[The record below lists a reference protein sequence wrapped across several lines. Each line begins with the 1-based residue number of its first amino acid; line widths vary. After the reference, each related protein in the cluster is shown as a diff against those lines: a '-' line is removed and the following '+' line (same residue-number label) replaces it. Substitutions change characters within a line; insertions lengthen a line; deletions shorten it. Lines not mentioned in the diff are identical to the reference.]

1 MRIGLIDVDGHNF
14 PNLALMKLSSY
25 HKNQG
30 DYVEWYQ
37 PFSDRYDRVYMSK
50 VFSFTPD
57 YDLVV
62 NADEVIKGGTGYAI
76 SLINGKE
83 YFEKNK
89 DKDLPYE
96 VEHSFPDYSIYPSI
110 QNTAYGYLTRGC
122 PRGCNFCIVAGKEG
136 KKAIQVASLEEF
148 WNGQNNIILLDPNI
162 IASPNKV
169 ELLERLADANAYV
182 DFSQGIDARLLTEE
196 LCKKLSK
203 IKMKKI
209 HFAWDKYNDRDVI
222 LEKLEMFREY
232 KKMNSRNAIV
242 YVIVNF
248 DTTIEQ
254 DLERIYTLRDI
265 GYWAY
270 VMIYDKQ
277 HCKPIYRDMQ
287 RWCNNRAIF
296 SAVPRFEDYKKIKL
310 L

>member
-196 LCKKLSK
+196 
-203 IKMKKI
+203 
-209 HFAWDKYNDRDVI
+209 F
-222 LEKLEMFREY
+222 
-232 KKMNSRNAIV
+232 
-242 YVIVNF
+242 NF
-248 DTTIEQ
+248 V
-254 DLERIYTLRDI
+254 R
-265 GYWAY
+265 
-270 VMIYDKQ
+270 
-277 HCKPIYRDMQ
+277 
-287 RWCNNRAIF
+287 
-296 SAVPRFEDYKKIKL
+296 
-310 L
+310 